1 VLPTGVI
8 LVLSA
13 NEISAMAEVLT
24 RPTSTKRARILVSD
38 DQHDILMALSLL
50 LKMNNFSAETA
61 DSPERALEA
70 ARTGNFDLILMDLNY
85 SRDTT
90 SGKEG
95 LDLLSALRSS
105 GVAVPVIV
113 MTAWGNFELAVEA
126 MRLGA
131 VDFVQKPWDNQRL
144 LSTLNNHLDRAQSA
158 RQQELRVRSE
168 LEIARHV
175 QQKLLPQQF
184 KPLSSLDY
192 SAVCI
197 PAREVGGDYYDFFDL
212 GPDRLAGLLADV
224 SGKGVAAAMLMANL
238 QACFR
243 TQFDGHFRDAGTLL
257 ETVNR
262 LFHASTPIEQYVTL
276 FYFEYENKGRM
287 MRYVNCGHLAPVL
300 FRANGTAERLNST
313 STVLGLFPHCTCEC
327 QELTL
332 QERDVVAIFTDGVTD
347 FLDQSGNEFG
357 EERFLSLVQSVR
369 ALGAQAAVRHLAER
383 LRSASGGADQFDDQT
398 IVLLKAR

>member
-1 VLPTGVI
+1 M
-8 LVLSA
+8 LSA
-13 NEISAMAEVLT
+13 NEISAMAEVLS
-24 RPTSTKRARILVSD
+24 RPTSAKRARILVSD
-38 DQHDILMALSLL
+38 DQHDILTALSLL
-50 LKMNNFSAETA
+50 LKIHNFSAETV
-61 DSPERALEA
+61 DSPDRALEA
-70 ARTGNFDLILMDLNY
+70 ARSGKFDLILMDLNY

-95 LDLLSALRSS
+95 LDLLTALRSN
-105 GVAVPVIV
+105 GVVTPVVV
-113 MTAWGNFELAVEA
+113 MTAWGNVELAVEA

-131 VDFVQKPWDNQRL
+131 VDFVQKPWENQRL
-144 LSTLNNHLDRAQSA
+144 LSTLNKQLDRAESA
-158 RQQELRVRSE
+158 RQHELKVRTE

-184 KPLSSLDY
+184 KTLSTLDY

-243 TQFDGHFRDAGTLL
+243 SQFDGHFRDAGTLL

-276 FYFEYENKGRM
+276 FYFEYDNRS
-287 MRYVNCGHLAPVL
+287 RLLRFVNCGHLPPAL
-300 FRANGTAERLNST
+300 FRADGTVERLTPT

-327 QELTL
+327 QELVL
-332 QERDVVAIFTDGVTD
+332 RERDLLAIFTDGVVD
-347 FLDQSGNEFG
+347 FLDQNGDEFG

-369 ALGAQAAVRHLAER
+369 TLGAQPATRHLSER
-383 LRSASGGADQFDDQT
+383 LRSASEGADQFDDQT